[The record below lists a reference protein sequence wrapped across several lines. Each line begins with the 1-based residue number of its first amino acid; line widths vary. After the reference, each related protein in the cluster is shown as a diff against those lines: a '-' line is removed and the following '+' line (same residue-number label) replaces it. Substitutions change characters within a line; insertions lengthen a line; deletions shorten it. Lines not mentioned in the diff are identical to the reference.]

1 MNSMLHAPL
10 NELSLI
16 GCTDDAGA
24 NHSPYVVKLAIAEQ
38 PVKAS
43 RKPLHRVSIEL
54 TCDGRVVQ
62 DADVAV
68 GFHPLH
74 AQAAQRIYSLSE
86 LVLAPQHRAAN
97 SGQFDGSVALQAGEY
112 RVDVTINHESHAG
125 FVIQM

>member
-1 MNSMLHAPL
+1 MNSLLYAPL
-10 NELSLI
+10 HEVSLI
-16 GCTDDAGA
+16 GRTDDAGA
-24 NHSPYVVKLAIAEQ
+24 NHSPYTVKLAIAEQ

-43 RKPLHRVSIEL
+43 RKRLHRVSVEL
-54 TCDGRVVQ
+54 SCDGRVVQ

-74 AQAAQRIYSLSE
+74 AQQAQPIYSLSE

-97 SGQFDGSVALQAGEY
+97 GGQFDAAVALQAGDY

-125 FVIQM
+125 FVIHM

>member
-10 NELSLI
+10 HEVSLI
-16 GCTDDAGA
+16 GRTDEAGA
-24 NHSPYVVKLAIAEQ
+24 THTPYLVKLAIAEQ

-43 RKPLHRVSIEL
+43 LKPLHRVSVEL
-54 TCDGRVVQ
+54 SCDGRAVQ

-97 SGQFDGSVALQAGEY
+97 AGQFDASVALESGDY

-125 FVIQM
+125 FVIHM